1 MKFQQEV
8 HRISNLNY
16 FYNYIKKEA
25 IFTFIES
32 FQNSKEFMELFEDSL
47 LSESILKIELK

>member
-8 HRISNLNY
+8 HRIKNLNF

-25 IFTFIES
+25 IYTFIET

-47 LSESILKIELK
+47 LTDSIIKLELK